1 MKCGGSFP
9 IADWGDPVA
18 LRDCAQALDEGGME
32 YATLSTHIMAM
43 PPGSVPDQMPH
54 HYQGPYREPLIL
66 FSHLAGLTRR
76 IVFRTSVMILPL
88 YNTTLLAKQ
97 AADLS
102 MLSGGRFEMGVGI
115 SWNPREY
122 QALGQDF
129 AVRGRRFEEQV
140 ALLRQMWAEPYVTFQ
155 GRYHH
160 IEGMGLA
167 QVPPPIPIY
176 IGSGTEERILRRTAR
191 IGDGWIPLGDPIEPL
206 GRLRTYLQEEGRD
219 PATFVIPG
227 RLMAGQG
234 GPSEWVATVRRLFDA
249 GVNEMEIFP
258 GRGVSGADAAA
269 LLLRAKKVLDE
280 EFG

>member
-1 MKCGGSFP
+1 MLPARCASKRRARRSGMKCGGSFP

-102 MLSGGRFEMGVGI
+102 M
-115 SWNPREY
+115 
-122 QALGQDF
+122 
-129 AVRGRRFEEQV
+129 
-140 ALLRQMWAEPYVTFQ
+140 
-155 GRYHH
+155 
-160 IEGMGLA
+160 
-167 QVPPPIPIY
+167 
-176 IGSGTEERILRRTAR
+176 
-191 IGDGWIPLGDPIEPL
+191 
-206 GRLRTYLQEEGRD
+206 
-219 PATFVIPG
+219 
-227 RLMAGQG
+227 
-234 GPSEWVATVRRLFDA
+234 
-249 GVNEMEIFP
+249 
-258 GRGVSGADAAA
+258 
-269 LLLRAKKVLDE
+269 
-280 EFG
+280 